1 MKKGNSEEVVITS
14 EDLFDENKFVLDEGD
29 NQRIEKNISF
39 LIEHN
44 IPYIKHMRTIPI
56 NKTTK
61 LRNEEEI
68 LNKLIVDYTLSL
80 FARYSHDKENK
91 IINVAFNKIDERIG
105 VRNLLTGEDI
115 SLIDDIL
122 DNKISEDKL
131 EEISLKMESVAVY
144 LWALGLINRPFSSR
158 YSDANEITKIL
169 FKSKNYVDLLY
180 RCHLKSK
187 SEILEYADLICRYHY
202 AVRYYKMNGVNQDIL
217 NESIIEKQ
225 HEALDYITSYNLDDY
240 IKDKIK
246 IKCEKKDLAF
256 SFEIPSYLNFQQTEN
271 NRELLSLNHNATKI
285 SISDMGIASK
295 TEFDEKVLKIERLYN
310 SKGFSILNTT
320 ILSNDKINGEII
332 QLVIENYKVAFN
344 TYLLLI
350 QDHLIKIDSSIENGV
365 DYKDYNMLVNSNNS
379 RIDREIL
386 FSITPELKN
395 ETVIDK
401 EDIKN
406 EFDYSNI
413 ICNFSNVNKIIEF
426 SDNISNRFNNLIL
439 NNKSILKK
447 DYPNG
452 LYIYLIDDNYNTKS
466 FRTYDDYLV
475 AYKEGFIKR
484 IVDLSIE
491 VNLNYTKDDES
502 YRNLFKITIKPY
514 NVKFHRKSNHNE
526 KTMNQIEDSFNII
539 LSKIP
544 KEETIFK

>member
-144 LWALGLINRPFSSR
+144 LWALGLIKRPFSSK